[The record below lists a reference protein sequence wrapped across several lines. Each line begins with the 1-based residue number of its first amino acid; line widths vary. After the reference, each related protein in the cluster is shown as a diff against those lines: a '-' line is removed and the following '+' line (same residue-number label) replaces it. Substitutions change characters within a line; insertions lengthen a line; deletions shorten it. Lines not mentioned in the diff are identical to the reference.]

1 MLPFMIEKLT
11 KSIKAAKKGPDVRRK
26 KTQRMQPKVLV
37 GKVRRGVKT

>member
-26 KTQRMQPKVLV
+26 KQRMQPKVLV
-37 GKVRRGVKT
+37 RKVRRGVKT